1 MIPQVESILNS
12 LRTSLGETSA
22 MERIYR
28 RLPVLSQSGVPLLL
42 IGELGVGKE
51 TLVQAIAQ
59 LRSDF
64 RHEPMRLR
72 MLDGRLDASRLERHA
87 DTENSSTDTFFQ
99 WSDESETA
107 SPQTL
112 YLANVE
118 SFSLETQRRF
128 LRWWNAHPSTMVIA
142 STTQSDSLTLLEQD
156 LLDEILYYRIGGVRL
171 ELPPL
176 RKRPK
181 DIQRLA
187 NRELLKI
194 MRLYTYD
201 HVEWD
206 EAAIQFL
213 TAYDWSGNRYE
224 LKSTTLFAVQQW
236 LESNPSIFESPDG
249 VPIHSHRV
257 VNANEV
263 RTSSVDLDCDVDRI
277 SSAYENTSIQK
288 NNDAQKDIDEKKDN
302 IENIAE
308 DIDSRI
314 LFSADFLPP
323 IIRGEIPSESLSSRF
338 RSRLSFADLVVEVIE
353 KGLNEQSELAQNES
367 RGESD
372 HLYERILE
380 PIEREL
386 IRQVYKDC
394 RYVRIH
400 TANRLGINRNTLYK
414 KLSDYELESDQ

>member
-28 RLPVLSQSGVPLLL
+28 RLPALSRSGVPLLL

-51 TLVQAIAQ
+51 TLVRAIAQ
-59 LRSDF
+59 LRSEF
-64 RHEPMRLR
+64 CHEPMRLR
-72 MLDGRLDASRLERHA
+72 MLDGRVDASRLERHA

-99 WSDESETA
+99 WSDESETE

-142 STTQSDSLTLLEQD
+142 STMQSDSLTLLEQD
-156 LLDEILYYRIGGVRL
+156 LLDEALYYQIGGVRL
-171 ELPPL
+171 DLPPL

-194 MRLYTYD
+194 MRLYTCD
-201 HVEWD
+201 RAEWD
-206 EAAIQFL
+206 EAAIRFL
-213 TAYDWSGNRYE
+213 TAYDWPGNRYE
-224 LKSTTLFAVQQW
+224 LKSTILFAVQQW
-236 LESNPSIFESPDG
+236 LESNPSIFESSES

-257 VNANEV
+257 V
-263 RTSSVDLDCDVDRI
+263 DVDEA
-277 SSAYENTSIQK
+277 SSDGVGPDYDIDKTCSTYENTCVQK
-288 NNDAQKDIDEKKDN
+288 NSDVQKGSDENKDN
-302 IENIAE
+302 IENSAE

-314 LFSADFLPP
+314 LFSTDFLPP
-323 IIRGEIPSESLSSRF
+323 IIRGEIPCESLSSRF

-353 KGLNEQSELAQNES
+353 KGLTEQAELAQQES